1 MIPSTTFSAAPT
13 KEMAAIR
20 DSTCPACGKTIHQGT
35 TIVPM
40 PKSSGQQRRRWKHKD
55 CEAAALA
62 NKVGGTITPSTV
74 GATIKAPAPAPK
86 AVHENPAVQAQ
97 LDGIAAAVSAMTL
110 DLRADINGLS
120 ASLGAELDALR
131 GRVISLE
138 QNGVSAAAPALVV
151 EGEKHPKYDD
161 VLRLCRAGISVMLVG
176 PTGSGKSH
184 LARQV
189 AEALGYELAS
199 VSCTAGMS
207 EGQLTGRM
215 IPTGKGGKFKY
226 ATTEFVRCYEE
237 GGVFLLDEMDA
248 ADPNVLLVVNQ
259 ALANGHL
266 PLPNRIDNP
275 VAKRHPNF
283 VMMVACNT
291 WGRGADRM
299 FTGRAR
305 LDESTLD
312 RFRAGQVVMEYDQV
326 LEAKLLRDKD
336 LCETLWSIRE
346 KIFANRME
354 RVVSTR
360 FFADSQRLLD
370 AGFSGE
376 YCLQQLTMG
385 WTEDEKVRVGQ

>member
-1 MIPSTTFSAAPT
+1 MIPSTTSAAPT

-20 DSTCPACGKTIHQGT
+20 DSICPACGQTIHQGS

-62 NKVGGTITPSTV
+62 SGTITPSTV
-74 GATIKAPAPAPK
+74 GAALKAPASK
-86 AVHENPAVQAQ
+86 ADPGNHPSQAQ
-97 LDGIAAAVSAMTL
+97 LDGIAAAISTLTL
-110 DLRADINGLS
+110 DLRGDINGL
-120 ASLGAELDALR
+120 ASTLGAEIEALR
-131 GRVISLE
+131 GRVQALE
-138 QNGVSAAAPALVV
+138 SSGVSAAAPAHVV
-151 EGEKHPKYDD
+151 EGGKHPKYDD

-189 AEALGYELAS
+189 AEALGHELAS

-207 EGQLTGRM
+207 EGQLTGRL
-215 IPTGKGGKFKY
+215 IPTGKGGKFQF

-266 PLPNRIDNP
+266 PLPNRIGNP

-283 VMMVACNT
+283 VMIVACNT

-312 RFRAGQVVMEYDQV
+312 RFRAGRVTMEYDQV

-346 KIFANRME
+346 RIFANRME

-370 AGFSGE
+370 AGFTAE

-385 WTEDEKVRVGQ
+385 WTEDEKARVGR